1 MASNSVRFDLVDD
14 VENDSGVFSDVTTS
28 AQLPAYFNGPDQN
41 RSVNR
46 ERKKSL
52 QRVIRKTGKPNI
64 FRKIPNLW
72 AAYIRD
78 IGNTLVNCRWTWTL
92 ICFASSYILT
102 WLIFAACYMLIA
114 QDNNDISKDNPSKA
128 PCLMGIQ
135 GFAGYFLFSLETQHT
150 IGYGSRYI
158 TSNCNE
164 GTFLISLQMIFG
176 ISLCGV
182 MTSIVYTKM
191 VRPHNVPTTALFSKV
206 CVVCQRDGEL
216 CLIFRLRD
224 KKNLHRVNTKVN
236 LYLVHRRNEAPY
248 LKSLKLEPPGI
259 LLWPLEIVHKITP
272 TSPFWDLSAKDVIT
286 KRFELLVTVH
296 GSSLTTAQSSMTR
309 ASYVSKEILWGHR
322 FIPCIKYD
330 YERHGYYIDSTNFQ
344 ATEEILTPLCSAKRL
359 CEVSEEISLAV
370 SSLRSPTLSRT
381 CDSSRSS
388 SGFAS
393 YFDEPV
399 HDNNIETLTTPVVLR
414 KLSTIRE
421 FNSLENLTE
430 DEFNASKLSLR
441 SINNEKDSQSDERG
455 IFSIE
460 ELIAKMQ
467 SYSSNIEMNDSKG
480 SLSESV

>member
-1 MASNSVRFDLVDD
+1 MI
-14 VENDSGVFSDVTTS
+14 TS
-28 AQLPAYFNGPDQN
+28 EKDYEKQFIRNVP
-41 RSVNR
+41 R

-78 IGNTLVNCRWTWTL
+78 IGNTLVNSRWTWTL

-114 QDNNDISKDNPSKA
+114 QDNNDTSKDNPSKT

-164 GTFLISLQMIFG
+164 GTFLISLQMIMG

-191 VRPHNVPTTALFSKV
+191 VRPQNHSTTALFSKV
-206 CVVCQRDGEL
+206 CVICHRDGEL
-216 CLIFRLRD
+216 CLIFRVRD
-224 KKNLHRVNTKVN
+224 KNNVHQVNTKIN

-248 LKSLKLEPPGI
+248 LKSLKLETPGI

-272 TSPFWDLSAKDVIT
+272 TSPFWDLSAKDLIM

-296 GSSLTTAQSSMTR
+296 GSSLTTAQSSMAR

-322 FIPCIKYD
+322 FKPCIKYN
-330 YERHGYYIDSTNFQ
+330 YERHGYYVDSTKFQ
-344 ATEEILTPLCSAKRL
+344 VTEEALTPLCSAKRL
-359 CEVSEEISLAV
+359 AEVSEEISLAV
-370 SSLRSPTLSRT
+370 SSLRSPTLSRAG
-381 CDSSRSS
+381 DSSRSS

-393 YFDEPV
+393 HTDEPV
-399 HDNNIETLTTPVVLR
+399 YPSCTDAVTPAVLR

-430 DEFNASKLSLR
+430 EVYGSKLSLR
-441 SINNEKDSQSDERG
+441 SVTSLNNDEDDTKNEAHG

-460 ELIAKMQ
+460 ELIERMHI
-467 SYSSNIEMNDSKG
+467 YSCNSESLDARK
-480 SLSESV
+480 SLSEMSI